1 MIIRKLPRALNTS
14 DVMPE
19 FMANQVPLISADSA
33 ATRVT
38 LALGQEEAV
47 DALRF
52 ALSPFCGDQHL
63 YLAVGSG
70 FDDEALIADLVQCA
84 LEQQEKPDLF
94 DWVYVPRWSAPEAP
108 RLLALPPASAQR
120 FLHELDHFIGALRSG
135 GYEASFEQLLQSFGG
150 SDELRDFLAEL
161 ALHEPLRKDLANQV
175 VAIVQHGNDTSLP
188 LCHCLRLSET
198 RLFGDVRYESQAGTV
213 STNPRLLVPGLV
225 HQANGGVLVIRA
237 DQLLEQPECWRRLRL
252 MLMTGQLAWQPSEPA
267 TIATGFS
274 PDPVPINVK
283 VILLGDRM
291 TWAELDA
298 ADPQLVEQFPL
309 LVDVQP
315 SFEIGSRADFLRYSF
330 LLRAL
335 AERANL
341 LPLRDDAIYRLAQW
355 AARQAGENRR
365 VTLANRQIETLLAQA
380 SFLAH
385 GEGEHQ
391 IAASHIADALQR
403 QRNRVSLV
411 AEQHYR
417 AIELGQIRIQM
428 QGRQIGQVNGLTV
441 IEAAGELFGEPSRI
455 TASVHLG
462 DGDVIDIERRSEMG
476 GNLHAKGMLILSAF
490 IHGLFSQDAP
500 LPLTGSLVF
509 EQSYFEVDGDSASLA
524 ELLAL
529 LSAMADAPL
538 QQNLAVTGAIDQ
550 FGNVLAVGGVNEK
563 IEGLWQVA
571 QRLGITHAIGV
582 LIPATNVCQLN
593 LSEQVADA
601 VAQQQLLI
609 YPIEHAEQAIE
620 LLSGVKAGV
629 ADNDGSYPANSLYG
643 AIQRRV
649 ERILDQDR
657 PSLGRWFSH
666 RLKKR

>member
-1 MIIRKLPRALNTS
+1 MINRKLPRALNTS

-33 ATRVT
+33 STRVT
-38 LALGQEEAV
+38 LALGQEDAV

-52 ALSPFCGDQHL
+52 ALSPFCRSQHL
-63 YLAVGSG
+63 YLAVDTG
-70 FDDEALIADLVQCA
+70 FDDEALIADLLQCA
-84 LEQQEKPDLF
+84 LEQQEKPEVF
-94 DWVYVPRWSAPEAP
+94 DWIYVPRWSAPASP
-108 RLLALPPASAQR
+108 RLLALPASSTQR
-120 FLHELDHFIGALRSG
+120 FIQELGHFVAALRSANS
-135 GYEASFEQLLQSFGG
+135 EQAFEQLLQSFGS

-161 ALHEPLRKDLANQV
+161 ALHESLRNDLTNHVVPL
-175 VAIVQHGNDTSLP
+175 VQHTADNSFP
-188 LCHCLRLSET
+188 LYHCLRLNEA

-213 STNPRLLVPGLV
+213 STHPRLLVPGLL
-225 HQANGGVLVIRA
+225 HMANGGVLVIRA
-237 DQLLEQPECWRRLRL
+237 EQLLEQPECWRRLRL
-252 MLMTGQLAWQPSEPA
+252 VLMTSQLEWQPSEA
-267 TIATGFS
+267 TTIATGFS
-274 PDPVPINVK
+274 ADPVPVTVK

-291 TWAELDA
+291 TWAELHDT
-298 ADPQLVEQFPL
+298 DPQLIEQFPL

-335 AERANL
+335 AERSNL
-341 LPLRDDAIYRLAQW
+341 LPLRDNAIYRLAQW

-365 VTLANRQIETLLAQA
+365 VTLANGEIETLLAQA

-385 GEGEHQ
+385 GDGEHQ
-391 IAASHIADALQR
+391 IAASHIVDALHR
-403 QRNRVSLV
+403 QRNRASLV

-571 QRLGITHAIGV
+571 QRLGITHAVGV

-593 LSEQVADA
+593 LSDEVAEA

-609 YPIEHAEQAIE
+609 YPIDHAEQAIE
-620 LLSGVKAGV
+620 LLSGVKAGI
-629 ADNDGSYPANSLYG
+629 ADSEGSYPANTLYG

-649 ERILDQDR
+649 ERILDQER